1 MTSTIEWNR
10 KRDESVVQ
18 VASPVFVKFHG
29 PVLMVRSHEGE
40 TSARW
45 ITGK

>member
-29 PVLMVRSHEGE
+29 PDW
-40 TSARW
+40 TSFQYVVGVAS
-45 ITGK
+45 